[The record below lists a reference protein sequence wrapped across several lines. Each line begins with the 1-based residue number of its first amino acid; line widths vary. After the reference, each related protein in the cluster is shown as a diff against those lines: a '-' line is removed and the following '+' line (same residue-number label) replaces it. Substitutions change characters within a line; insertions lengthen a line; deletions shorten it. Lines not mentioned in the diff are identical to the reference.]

1 MSKDAILDRT
11 LKNDVY
17 ETPTAKNSSAI
28 GENLAVGMR
37 LYRFS
42 RTRQGQ
48 AACGGG
54 CVSGEPSNP
63 PARNLSAI
71 VVRCELLPELLW
83 SQVVQRVGWTLF
95 IEESYVI
102 VDFLFNAG
110 IARHMEVLE
119 QFSLDPTVDCFLCC
133 VVCRRTGTRHGTD
146 YIVHRQQLVE
156 VLGGM
161 SVVPSAYSGTSSLVL
176 ADLLAR

>member
-1 MSKDAILDRT
+1 MISMCTSQQKLDMRTRKIGHESQVSKDAILDRT
-11 LKNDVY
+11 LKNDVC

-28 GENLAVGMR
+28 SENLAVEMR

-42 RTRQGQ
+42 RAYQGQ

-63 PARNLSAI
+63 TARNLSAI

-83 SQVVQRVGWTLF
+83 SQVVQRVGQTLF
-95 IEESYVI
+95 IEESNVI

-110 IARHMEVLE
+110 IARHMEVHEHLRLE
-119 QFSLDPTVDCFLCC
+119 EDLSLCPASHHTPGILTFL
-133 VVCRRTGTRHGTD
+133 
-146 YIVHRQQLVE
+146 
-156 VLGGM
+156 
-161 SVVPSAYSGTSSLVL
+161 
-176 ADLLAR
+176 